1 MGEEVKHKKKK
12 RKKKNYLLRFLI
24 FVALI
29 AGTYFI
35 LSSSLFYITGF
46 EITGNSHFTDSMVME
61 TCGLKTGK
69 NIIFETNLKT
79 ARNKLLSSAYVKT
92 ATVSRKLPGT
102 IVIKIDERE
111 EFAAVSYGDKSIIID
126 NNGLVLR
133 LSDNE
138 AYLPVISG
146 LVVIETEEG
155 KALNVEQSYL
165 LTKGLSLLKQAETI
179 DFYFERLDMSVSSVK
194 AYIYY
199 DQYLCNGT
207 IDNLIASLPA
217 IKTTVASQ
225 FEENISHGTIYV
237 GSGGYISYAP

>member
-1 MGEEVKHKKKK
+1 M
-12 RKKKNYLLRFLI
+12 
-24 FVALI
+24 
-29 AGTYFI
+29 
-35 LSSSLFYITGF
+35 
-46 EITGNSHFTDSMVME
+46 
-61 TCGLKTGK
+61 
-69 NIIFETNLKT
+69 
-79 ARNKLLSSAYVKT
+79 
-92 ATVSRKLPGT
+92 
-102 IVIKIDERE
+102 
-111 EFAAVSYGDKSIIID
+111 
-126 NNGLVLR
+126 
-133 LSDNE
+133 
-138 AYLPVISG
+138 
-146 LVVIETEEG
+146 
-155 KALNVEQSYL
+155 EQSYL